1 MIRRLSAPSIAA
13 ALLTVAALSAGC
25 ARAIDGTPVATP
37 GQGGTRADAAL
48 LDTTCADYVA
58 MAPPDRKDV
67 IVAIGESGNRLVALG
82 PDAWVDLAVA
92 LCTFVDRGTKV
103 ADVLKGA
110 AR

>member
-1 MIRRLSAPSIAA
+1 MRRRAVSIPALVLTTAVLS
-13 ALLTVAALSAGC
+13 VGC
-25 ARAIDGTPVATP
+25 SRAVEGTPMATP
-37 GQGGTRADAAL
+37 GQGGVHADAAL
-48 LDTTCADYVA
+48 LDTTCKEYVA
-58 MAPPDRKDV
+58 MQGPQRREV

-92 LCTFVDRGTKV
+92 LCTFVPGPTKV